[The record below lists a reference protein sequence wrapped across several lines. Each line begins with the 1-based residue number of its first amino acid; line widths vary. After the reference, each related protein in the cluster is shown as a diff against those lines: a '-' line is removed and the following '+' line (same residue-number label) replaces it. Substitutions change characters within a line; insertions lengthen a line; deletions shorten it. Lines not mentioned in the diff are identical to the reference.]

1 MATTTAAAPQVLET
15 VPAGRWDVDPVHS
28 SIEFH
33 VRNMGI
39 VNVKG
44 FFGDFEGTLE
54 AGEDGALRAHGKVDV
69 ASVHTRSEKRD
80 EHLRAND
87 FFDVENHP
95 QATFESTRIESRGG
109 GRYHVLGDLTI
120 KGVTRQVEFEAEIAG
135 TVEDPWGG
143 ERVGVSAT
151 GTIDRR
157 DFDLNWD
164 QATPG
169 GIPLASNSIAL
180 EIHVGAVR
188 RAQD

>member
-1 MATTTAAAPQVLET
+1 MATETAVAPQVLET
-15 VPAGRWDVDPVHS
+15 VPAGQWDVDPAHS

-44 FFGDFEGTLE
+44 FFGDFEGSLE
-54 AGEDGALRAHGKVDV
+54 ADENGELRAHGKVDV

-80 EHLRAND
+80 EHLRADD
-87 FFDVENHP
+87 FFDVGNHP

-120 KGVTRQVEFEAEIAG
+120 KGVTRQVELDAEIAG

-143 ERVGVSAT
+143 VRVGVTAT
-151 GTIDRR
+151 GAIDRR

-164 QATPG
+164 QATPA

-180 EIHVGAVR
+180 EIHAGAVR
-188 RAQD
+188 